1 MLEFGFVILE
11 TQLSSVN
18 SNSQKSFQTSC
29 VRFCVE
35 FLHFLCLQCFW
46 TAEISCQSNWDYQ
59 HFLCNNFFKCHFFL
73 CVFIHGDYHCSSQS
87 FNFYWHFF
95 RWKFKLLFVLN
106 LSLMFVLMYLCVV
119 VSPPL
124 RKHQT
129 FLYHRY
135 FVLTTLYIFI
145 KKYTIKL

>member
-1 MLEFGFVILE
+1 MSDSVVILHVFVSIVSE
-11 TQLSSVN
+11 SS
-18 SNSQKSFQTSC
+18 
-29 VRFCVE
+29 
-35 FLHFLCLQCFW
+35 LLWCFW
-46 TAEISCQSNWDYQ
+46 TAQRSAVNQTGIVNTSFVVLLMFWVSLNVTFSCL
-59 HFLCNNFFKCHFFL
+59 FLAMEAITAHNN
-73 CVFIHGDYHCSSQS
+73 V

-145 KKYTIKL
+145 KRYTIKL